1 MATSTN
7 AFFLLRGSGSRV
19 GGTGLIQVADGP
31 FAPEVEPTILW
42 GQGTPAGTLAPWTLV
57 NKGSLYAEVND
68 TDDQSHVWMKVDEGN
83 DANDWMPVLIGGNTG
98 TTGANTIAQTYVD
111 AELHGVDV
119 AYTGTQASGGN
130 LVALNVAHTTAG
142 TAGTWSG
149 AVYAKITQG
158 TTKNVTGYL
167 TAAEFEVVNSC
178 ATSGMWWVL
187 TLNANNKAAAQAGS
201 GYIVLRDYGSTP
213 TNVFLS
219 LYDQTSFDTTSAKT
233 SLLFTKASPTIAEI
247 NVAIRC
253 TYDTAGTPFWLLGTR
268 TAPN

>member
-7 AFFLLRGSGSRV
+7 AFFLLRGIGSRV
-19 GGTGLIQVADGP
+19 AGTGLVPVADGSM
-31 FAPEVEPTILW
+31 APEEEPQIIW

-57 NKGSLYAEVND
+57 NKGSLYAEVNG
-68 TDDQSHVWMKVDEGN
+68 TDDETHLWQKVDEGG
-83 DANDWMPVLIGGNTG
+83 DAADWVKVV
-98 TTGANTIAQTYVD
+98 TTPINVAQTYV
-111 AELHGVDV
+111 ATELHAVEI
-119 AYTGTQASGGN
+119 AQTATQASGGN
-130 LVALNVAHTTAG
+130 MVTLNVAHTTAG
-142 TAGTWSG
+142 TAGTWSA

-213 TNVFLS
+213 CNVFLS

-233 SLLFTKASPTIAEI
+233 SLLFTRASPTIAEI